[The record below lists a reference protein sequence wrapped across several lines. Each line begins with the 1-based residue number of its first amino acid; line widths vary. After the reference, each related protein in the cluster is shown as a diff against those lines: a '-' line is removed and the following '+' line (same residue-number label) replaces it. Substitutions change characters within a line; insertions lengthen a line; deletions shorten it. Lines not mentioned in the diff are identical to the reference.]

1 VDIEEGGA
9 GTATPTGK
17 SSLHAH
23 GARPAKAV
31 LATPRPAQRRRL
43 PVKRLVLAAVLLA
56 TAAYGGRW
64 AYDWWVDGRFLVSTD
79 DAYVQGN
86 ITILAANAVGYV
98 TDVEIE
104 NGQSVRAGD
113 VIARIDDGDYRLALQ
128 AAENRLATQ
137 DSTIARIER
146 QTEAAQAGIARA
158 EASLDAA
165 RAELTHAQAEFERQ
179 SQLSRTEFTS
189 RSKLDEATWD
199 RARASAAVRAAAAEL
214 ATEQANVEVL
224 RAQRDEAERVAG
236 ELRTAVA
243 QAQRDLEFAT
253 VRAPVEGVI
262 GNKAV
267 EVGAYVKEDTRLAA
281 LVPLR
286 TVHVDAN
293 FKETQLAHVRPG
305 QTVRITVDAFPD
317 REIRGTVE
325 SIAPASGAVF
335 SLLPPEN
342 ATGNFT
348 KIVQRVPVRIAID
361 PGVLQE
367 GLLRPGLSIVA
378 SVDTRTGPA
387 ERVAARP

>member
-1 VDIEEGGA
+1 M
-9 GTATPTGK
+9 
-17 SSLHAH
+17 
-23 GARPAKAV
+23 
-31 LATPRPAQRRRL
+31 
-43 PVKRLVLAAVLLA
+43 
-56 TAAYGGRW
+56 
-64 AYDWWVDGRFLVSTD
+64 
-79 DAYVQGN
+79 QGD

-199 RARASAAVRAAAAEL
+199 RARASAAVRAAEAEL

-224 RAQRDEAERVAG
+224 KAQRNEAERVAG

-243 QAQRDLEFAT
+243 QAQRDLEFTT
-253 VRAPVEGVI
+253 VRAPVDGVI

-361 PGVLQE
+361 PGVLEE

-387 ERVAARP
+387 ERVAAGS

>member
-1 VDIEEGGA
+1 
-9 GTATPTGK
+9 
-17 SSLHAH
+17 
-23 GARPAKAV
+23 
-31 LATPRPAQRRRL
+31 L
-43 PVKRLVLAAVLLA
+43 PIKRLVLVALLLA
-56 TAAYGGRW
+56 AAGFGGRW
-64 AYDWWVDGRFLVSTD
+64 AHGWWTDGRFLVSTD
-79 DAYVQGN
+79 DAYVQGD
-86 ITILAANAVGYV
+86 ITILAANAIGYV
-98 TDVEIE
+98 TAVEIVD
-104 NGQSVRAGD
+104 GQSVRAGD

-137 DSTIARIER
+137 DSTIVRIER
-146 QTEAAQAGIARA
+146 QTEAARAGIARA
-158 EASLDAA
+158 EASIDAA
-165 RAELTHAQAEFERQ
+165 RAELTHAQAEFDRQ

-189 RSKLDEATWD
+189 RSRLDEAIWD
-199 RARASAAVRAAAAEL
+199 RARASAAVRAAEAEL

-224 RAQRDEAERVAG
+224 RAQRNEAERVAG

-253 VRAPVEGVI
+253 VRAPVDGVI
-262 GNKAV
+262 GNKAI

-317 REIRGTVE
+317 LQVNGTVE

-361 PGVLQE
+361 PGVLGE
-367 GLLRPGLSIVA
+367 SLLRPGLSVVA
-378 SVDTRTGPA
+378 AVDTRTGPPEPVPA
-387 ERVAARP
+387 GS